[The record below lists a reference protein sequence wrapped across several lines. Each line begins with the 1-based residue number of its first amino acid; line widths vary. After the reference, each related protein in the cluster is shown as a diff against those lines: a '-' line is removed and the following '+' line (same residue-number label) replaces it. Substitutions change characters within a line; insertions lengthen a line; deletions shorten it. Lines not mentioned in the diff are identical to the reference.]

1 MMFLSCKLWLIWAT
15 KRQDRRRKWI
25 YIYIYIYRERERE
38 REREGGGGIDDG
50 SRQIVLNFEFST
62 NLAYYKKFFNDSY
75 SKKS

>member
-1 MMFLSCKLWLIWAT
+1 M
-15 KRQDRRRKWI
+15 D
-25 YIYIYIYRERERE
+25 IYIYIYRERERE
-38 REREGGGGIDDG
+38 RERGGIDDG